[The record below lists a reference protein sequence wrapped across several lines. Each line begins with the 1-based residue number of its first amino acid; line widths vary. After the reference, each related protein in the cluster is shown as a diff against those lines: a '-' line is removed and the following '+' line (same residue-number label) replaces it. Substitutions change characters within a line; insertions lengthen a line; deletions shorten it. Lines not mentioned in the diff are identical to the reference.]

1 MFTTMRR
8 SKFALTTQPLT
19 ATLEILLRIEVPR
32 GPSNDE
38 MAKMSGK
45 QVARENVNRA
55 LRIVQRICVTLLSV
69 VMSVLVPGF
78 SEILAFLGCSSAFM
92 LCVIGPLAAN
102 ASISGRCGITDGVI
116 MVLALTMAVWGTIA
130 LFL

>member
-1 MFTTMRR
+1 
-8 SKFALTTQPLT
+8 
-19 ATLEILLRIEVPR
+19 
-32 GPSNDE
+32 
-38 MAKMSGK
+38 MSGP
-45 QVARENVNRA
+45 QASRENVKRA

-69 VMSVLVPGF
+69 LMSILVPGF

-102 ASISGRCGITDGVI
+102 ASILGRCGVVDGSI
-116 MVLALTMAVWGTIA
+116 MVLALIMAVWGTVA